1 LEIAY
6 FFDVEEVE
14 GKGEEEKEKYIFR
27 TYDMPSP
34 VLLIHHLTKP
44 LNSLVSPFTDE
55 KNGT

>member
-1 LEIAY
+1 
-6 FFDVEEVE
+6 VEEVE

-27 TYDMPSP
+27 TYYMPSP